1 MKMQAPFTSA
11 LSLRHHDGLY
21 NQKGQIEE
29 GLSRVGPIIDEK
41 KEKGCMFRSSAKKMR
56 AAQFVGKFV
65 NPVIGLL
72 FVIGYWAYGLLFL
85 RV

>member
-1 MKMQAPFTSA
+1 M
-11 LSLRHHDGLY
+11 
-21 NQKGQIEE
+21 
-29 GLSRVGPIIDEK
+29 DEK
-41 KEKGCMFRSSAKKMR
+41 KEKGCMFSSAKKMR
-56 AAQFVGKFV
+56 AAHFVGKFV